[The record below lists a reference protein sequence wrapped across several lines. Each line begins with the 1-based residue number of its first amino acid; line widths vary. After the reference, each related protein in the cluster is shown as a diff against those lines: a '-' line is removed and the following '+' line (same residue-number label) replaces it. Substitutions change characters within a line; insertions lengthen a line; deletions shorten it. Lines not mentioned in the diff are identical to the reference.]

1 MSNKRQHRYPALGYV
16 VVALFAAI
24 ALGGLLATGL
34 VNESD
39 WYAWWPHVSRL
50 EIEQFI
56 RSFGRWGV
64 VASIAVMVMHSFVP
78 FPAEL
83 VAIANG
89 MVYGPVWGTAI
100 TWTGAMLGAFLAFGL
115 ARMLGRPV
123 VHRLLSEKNN
133 QLVDEWVRVHAG
145 GALLFSR
152 FIPVI
157 AFNLINYAAGLTRVS
172 WWTFAWTTGVGI
184 LPLTTLMVVM
194 GHHIDT
200 LPWYAWLL
208 LLIAGLVLW
217 ITTHRLLWR
226 SDNST
231 AANRD
236 DASASAG
243 ATENRSRQ

>member
-1 MSNKRQHRYPALGYV
+1 MSNKRQHRYPAFAYV
-16 VVALFAAI
+16 IAALFAAI
-24 ALGGLLATGL
+24 VLGGLLAAGL
-34 VNESD
+34 ANEPG

-56 RSFGRWGV
+56 RSFGPWGV
-64 VASIAVMVMHSFVP
+64 AASIAVMVIHSFVP

-89 MVYGPVWGTAI
+89 MLYGPVWGTVI
-100 TWTGAMLGAFLAFGL
+100 TWTGAMLGALLAFGL

-123 VHRLLSEKNN
+123 VRRLLSETNN
-133 QLVDEWVRVHAG
+133 KLVDDWVRVHAG

-157 AFNLINYAAGLTRVS
+157 AFNLINYAAGLTTVS
-172 WWTFAWTTGVGI
+172 WWTFVWTTSLGI

-194 GHHIDT
+194 GHHIET

-208 LLIAGLVLW
+208 LLISGLVLW
-217 ITTHRLLWR
+217 LITHRLLWR
-226 SDNST
+226 SDNGTPHDDNDLPAST
-231 AANRD
+231 AGK
-236 DASASAG
+236 DA
-243 ATENRSRQ
+243 RSRR